1 MFSKYKFHILL
12 HLIIFMWGFTGILG
26 VLIDLD
32 SFYIVW
38 HRVLIAIIALAIG
51 LVLMKKSLRIT
62 SSKELMKILGVGII
76 VALHWMTFYKS
87 ISLSTASLGI
97 LCLSTTTIHVTW
109 LEPLVMKRKFSLLE
123 FFFGLIVIYGIYFVS
138 SDFNENDYEALI
150 YGLFSALFAALF
162 SVFNAKL
169 SEESPSHQITF
180 YELMMALIF
189 LTIVLIVQGDFNA
202 HLFEMRWSDF
212 LWLLFLGVLCTSF
225 AFLATI
231 EVVKRLGA
239 FTVSLSINLEPVYT
253 IILAIVILNENEVL
267 GSQFY
272 IGSTIIVL
280 VVIANALIKYFM
292 KSHSAKKELKSTQI

>member
-1 MFSKYKFHILL
+1 MIAKHKYHILL

-32 SFYIVW
+32 AFHIVW
-38 HRVLIAIIALAIG
+38 HRILIAFIALAIG
-51 LVLMKKSLRIT
+51 LIFMKKSVRIG
-62 SSKELMKILGVGII
+62 SSKELIKIFGVGIL

-109 LEPLVMKRKFSLLE
+109 LEPLIMKRKFSLLE

-138 SDFNENDYEALI
+138 SDFDAKDYEALI

-169 SEESPSHQITF
+169 AEDTPSHQITF
-180 YELMMALIF
+180 YELLIAFVF
-189 LTIVLIVQGDFNA
+189 LSIVLIIQGDFNA
-202 HLFEMRWSDF
+202 QLFEMRWSDF
-212 LWLLFLGVLCTSF
+212 FWLIFLGVLCTSF

-272 IGSTIIVL
+272 IGSAIIVL
-280 VVIANALIKYFM
+280 VVIANALIKFYL
-292 KSHSAKKELKSTQI
+292 KAQAKKSA

>member
-1 MFSKYKFHILL
+1 
-12 HLIIFMWGFTGILG
+12 MWGFTGILG
-26 VLIDLD
+26 VLIDID
-32 SFYIVW
+32 AFHIVW
-38 HRVLIAIIALAIG
+38 HRILIAFIALAIG
-51 LVLMKKSLRIT
+51 LVFMKKSIRIGST
-62 SSKELMKILGVGII
+62 KELIKIFGVGVL

-138 SDFNENDYEALI
+138 SGFNENDYEALI

-169 SEESPSHQITF
+169 AEDTPSHQITF
-180 YELMMALIF
+180 YELIIALIF
-189 LTIVLIVQGDFNA
+189 LTIVLIIQGDFNG

-212 LWLLFLGVLCTSF
+212 FWLLFLGVLCTSF

-272 IGSTIIVL
+272 IGSAIIVL
-280 VVIANALIKYFM
+280 VVISNAIIKYYM
-292 KSHSAKKELKSTQI
+292 KANVKKRNLIQP

>member
-1 MFSKYKFHILL
+1 MIAKHKYHILL

-26 VLIDLD
+26 VLIDID
-32 SFYIVW
+32 AFHIVW
-38 HRVLIAIIALAIG
+38 HRILIAFIALAIG
-51 LVLMKKSLRIT
+51 LVFMKKSIRIGST
-62 SSKELMKILGVGII
+62 KELIKIFGVGVL

-138 SDFNENDYEALI
+138 SGFNENDYEALI

-169 SEESPSHQITF
+169 AEDTPSHQITF
-180 YELMMALIF
+180 YELIIALIF
-189 LTIVLIVQGDFNA
+189 LTIVLIIQGDFNG

-212 LWLLFLGVLCTSF
+212 FWLLFLGVLCTSF

-272 IGSTIIVL
+272 IGSAIIVL
-280 VVIANALIKYFM
+280 VVISNAIIKYYM
-292 KSHSAKKELKSTQI
+292 KANVKKRNLIQP

>member
-32 SFYIVW
+32 AFYIVW
-38 HRVLIAIIALAIG
+38 HRVLIAFIALAIG
-51 LVLMKKSLRIT
+51 LIFMKKSVKIK
-62 SSKELMKILGVGII
+62 SSKELIKIFGVGIL

-138 SDFNENDYEALI
+138 SDFNSSDYEALV

-169 SEESPSHQITF
+169 SEDTPSHQITF
-180 YELMMALIF
+180 YEMFISIIF
-189 LTIVLIVQGDFNA
+189 LTVVLIIQGDFNA
-202 HLFEMRWSDF
+202 QLFEMRWSDF
-212 LWLLFLGVLCTSF
+212 FWLIFLGVLCTSF

-253 IILAIVILNENEVL
+253 IILAIIILNENKVL
-267 GSQFY
+267 GTQFY

-280 VVIANALIKYFM
+280 VVIANALVKFLIKAR
-292 KSHSAKKELKSTQI
+292 AKKLN